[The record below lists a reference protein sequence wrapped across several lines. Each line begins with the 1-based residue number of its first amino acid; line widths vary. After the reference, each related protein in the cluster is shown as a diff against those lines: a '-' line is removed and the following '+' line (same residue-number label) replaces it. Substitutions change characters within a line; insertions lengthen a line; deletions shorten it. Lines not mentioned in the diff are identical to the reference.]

1 MKVKELSE
9 YKFSFKK
16 DRATGPYASFQV
28 ENVCIKHRGG
38 EVGYIN
44 DGFNYGRKKEHYIHL
59 QVRKE
64 KFDDNDNCDWRWAKI
79 KFKFDTVEE
88 AKQWLNDN
96 RKKIFDT
103 YELILEEDR

>member
-1 MKVKELSE
+1 MPKELWE
-9 YKFSFKK
+9 YKFTFKK
-16 DRATGPYASFQV
+16 ERATGPYASFQS
-28 ENVCIKHRGG
+28 EPIYIKHKGT

-44 DGFNYGRKKEHYIHL
+44 DGFKSGKHFIHL

-64 KFDDNDNCDWRWAKI
+64 EFDENDRCDWRWAKI

-96 RKKIFDT
+96 RERIFNNYD
-103 YELILEEDR
+103 LILEEDRK